1 MVGWGISQHYR
12 YDCEKFMAN
21 VLVLGA
27 SGQIARY
34 AFPASPLRIVRT
46 MSFDAANFYTPSLVL
61 ADTTFGTSQTLAGSD
76 DPYFQGEKKSGH
88 SPTFV
93 KHPCQ
98 RRQSRRSFATMRSTC
113 TEQEHSRQHPEKGHT
128 NGRNPVDC
136 TARKQ

>member
-1 MVGWGISQHYR
+1 
-12 YDCEKFMAN
+12 MAN